1 MQTRINWRILL
12 VGYFL
17 GFGLF
22 LILNGQATIGIWSIV
37 FGIGGL
43 GIMYSQQRPGGRT
56 SRIGWVLFLVWS
68 AILIWLSVQIIA
80 P

>member
-1 MQTRINWRILL
+1 MQARINWRILL

-22 LILNGQATIGIWSIV
+22 LILDGQSLIGVWSIV

-43 GIMYSQQRPGGRT
+43 GIVYTQQHPGGRS
-56 SRIGWVLFLVWS
+56 SRVGWVFFLIWS
-68 AILIWLSVQIIA
+68 AVLIWLSIQIIA
-80 P
+80 R